1 MSKNVIVVAGDRCV
15 DQLIREVPAASKA
28 SNKHGSLRN
37 WQLKPGQRS
46 CELPGGADLLAE
58 FIGAASA
65 ESRVIHLPMKQPQQ
79 ALRSIIHVAAFDQS
93 PEEKR
98 KKKKNRI
105 RILRVNRVGGFQA
118 PAGKTN
124 QLPEWK
130 ARDSEADLVVL
141 DDPGNGFRDANNEKA
156 WPGAFRARSKNK
168 PTIILKTA
176 RPLAQGALWNEL
188 AKKHLS
194 RLVVIIDA
202 DDLREEGAN
211 ISKGLSW
218 ERTALNCVWEL
229 EHGHFANSIGTCPHV
244 IVRFGLDGALYRHK
258 RGGKFA
264 SELFY
269 DPSSIEGDFW
279 NKLEGS
285 MVGLNAAF
293 TATIARDVAKR
304 GPRGIADA
312 IPEAIERSHL
322 LRRLGFGGADE
333 ADPSAEDLQY
343 PAQSLFSEA
352 CDSTYI
358 AQVSVDRP
366 TFAFAGGTT
375 DWSICDDQC
384 GSQLS
389 EFAKALVIDGRVP
402 TLDAVPRAKIGKL
415 ETIDRSEIESFRAV
429 RTLMDEY
436 IRTENPPRPLCI
448 AVFGAPGSGK
458 SFGVSEVADS
468 FGSAG
473 GESPITKKGLTFNVS
488 QFERPDDIAKALHK
502 VRDVVLSGKIPLVF
516 FDEFDSA
523 VGGQSLAWLQH
534 FLMPMQDGTFRDG
547 EAIHPIGKA
556 IFVFAG
562 GTSNSYDDFS
572 AGLVFDKNPELQF
585 QNVKGPDFLS
595 RLRGYVNIAGPNA
608 VTATDT
614 QSRLRRAG
622 LIRSFIERTAPQ
634 ILDGDKAAIDEHLV
648 YALLHVS
655 RYKHGIRSLE
665 SIFDMSRLAGLNQFQ
680 SAALPP
686 KNQLDMHVPA
696 LEFFEILRLG
706 PSIDG
711 LAEQIHQNYRRRQ
724 AGKKPKSDP
733 SMQPWDTLR
742 EDLRESN
749 RQQAAHIPVKLR
761 AIGKTFLP
769 DSGRFTNR
777 PFSKATI
784 EQLAIV
790 EHDRWVEERRIAGWQ
805 YGEVRD
811 TARKIS
817 PYLVSWD
824 ELKGMK
830 NNPQQW
836 DRDAVKDIPRIL
848 KAAGYRI
855 LDL

>member
-1 MSKNVIVVAGDRCV
+1 MPKNVIVVAGDRCV
-15 DQLIREVPAASKA
+15 DQLIREIPASSKV
-28 SNKHGSLRN
+28 SNKDVNLRN

-46 CELPGGADLLAE
+46 CELPGGTDLLAD
-58 FIGAASA
+58 FIGAASP
-65 ESRVIHLPMKQPQQ
+65 ESRVIHLPTKQPQR
-79 ALRSIIHVAAFDQS
+79 ALRSVIHVAAFDKS

-98 KKKKNRI
+98 KKKKDRI
-105 RILRVNRVGGFQA
+105 RIVRVNRVGGFQA
-118 PAGKTN
+118 PAGKTSGI
-124 QLPEWK
+124 PTWE
-130 ARDSEADLVVL
+130 ARDNDADLVVL
-141 DDPGNGFRDANNEKA
+141 DDPGNGFRDADNEKA
-156 WPGAFRARSKNK
+156 WPGVFRSRSKNK

-176 RPLAQGALWNEL
+176 RPLAQGGLWDEL

-229 EHGHFANSIGTCPHV
+229 EHGLLANSIGKCPHV

-258 RGGKFA
+258 QRGGFT

-304 GPRGIADA
+304 GPRGIAGA
-312 IPEAIERSHL
+312 IPDAIERSHL
-322 LRRLGFGGADE
+322 LRRLGFGNANE
-333 ADPSAEDLQY
+333 RDPSEEQPQY
-343 PAQSLFSEA
+343 PINALFSEA
-352 CDSTYI
+352 CDSSYI
-358 AQVSVDRP
+358 ARVSVDRP
-366 TFAFAGGTT
+366 TFAFVGGT
-375 DWSICDDQC
+375 DAWSICDDQC

-389 EFAKALVIDGRVP
+389 EFAKALVIDGKVAK
-402 TLDAVPRAKIGKL
+402 LDTVPRAEFGKL

-436 IRTENPPRPLCI
+436 INTENPPRPLCI

-458 SFGVSEVADS
+458 SFGVSEVAES
-468 FGSAG
+468 FGGAS

-488 QFERPDDIAKALHK
+488 QFERPDDIAKALHM

-523 VGGQSLAWLQH
+523 LEGQPLAWLQH
-534 FLMPMQDGTFRDG
+534 FLMPMQDGTFRDRD
-547 EAIHPIGKA
+547 AIHPIGKA

-562 GTSNSYDDFS
+562 GTCSSYADFS
-572 AGLVFDKNPELQF
+572 AGRVFNKNPELQF

-595 RLRGYVNIAGPNA
+595 RLRGHVNIAGPNPVA
-608 VTATDT
+608 DTDT

-665 SIFDMSRLAGLNQFQ
+665 SIFDMSRLAGLKQFQ

-686 KNQLDMHVPA
+686 KGQLDMHVPA
-696 LEFFEILRLG
+696 QEFFEILRLG

-711 LAEQIHQNYRRRQ
+711 IAEQIHENYRRRQ
-724 AGKKPKSDP
+724 AGTKSKSDP
-733 SMQPWDTLR
+733 SMQPWSTLR

-749 RQQAAHIPVKLR
+749 RQQAAHIPTKLH
-761 AIGKTFLP
+761 AIGKTFSSDP
-769 DSGRFTNR
+769 GRFTNR
-777 PFSKATI
+777 AFTKKTI
-784 EQLAIV
+784 EELAIV
-790 EHDRWVEERRIAGWQ
+790 EHDRWVEERRIAGWR
-805 YGEVRD
+805 YGKVRD

-824 ELKGMK
+824 ALKGLE

-848 KAAGYRI
+848 TAAGYRI
-855 LDL
+855 HDL